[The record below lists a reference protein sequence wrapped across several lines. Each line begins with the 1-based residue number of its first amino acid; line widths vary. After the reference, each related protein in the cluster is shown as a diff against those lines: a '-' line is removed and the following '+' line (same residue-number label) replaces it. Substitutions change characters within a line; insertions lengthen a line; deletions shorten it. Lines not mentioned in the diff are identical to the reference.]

1 VINMAG
7 RQPPEINLE
16 LSGGSLTI
24 RTAEAIYNITATTVP
39 GGAPAL
45 PPAST
50 AQPRSLPPSAA
61 AEPDLDDWPEVD
73 TAAPPADAAP
83 VEAAAG
89 APEDEEY
96 YRDLSHDMFR
106 EVGRLARRL
115 SMSIRD
121 VQVDKI
127 EDMDLESMAG
137 EQLEQAKD
145 QLESVVKMTE
155 QATLQIMDQGESIQ
169 GAIDQARSI
178 MEQINTSTEEAG
190 SEARGGGDP
199 EALEKLKQAIQ
210 DVNSFL
216 EGLGDS
222 PLADLAALAEAAT
235 SELGSAP
242 EAPAEA
248 APAEVPPEP
257 AAPAGPYY
265 QFPLDLVFQTTYELC
280 TNETVKKHIKAM
292 WDVAAKAFDA
302 AAIEK
307 GMNSL
312 VTEGPDEDNFLNLDL
327 KGVLKVLFG
336 ATGEDRFKQI
346 IKKMASTVDQIF
358 LEPSLPLE
366 AMPGE
371 APAAA
376 APPPPAPAPAAPA
389 APAGPSPE
397 AIAKVAELAEAIKAK
412 SGELTPPQL
421 PGELSALLE
430 QALAGSAGGEPSNT
444 VQPELVQELDKSM
457 GVIVSSVNSII
468 EALSFQD
475 LSGQAIYRIV
485 RLLTDFQVQ
494 LLAMVV
500 SFGSKL
506 KTKAEKKDVTPDQS
520 EKMAQEEVDKALES
534 LGVGGAEEGEDEGA
548 GGELDQDSV
557 NSLLDSMGF

>member
-1 VINMAG
+1 MAG

-24 RTAEAIYNITATTVP
+24 RTAEAIYKITATSAP
-39 GGAPAL
+39 GGSPAL
-45 PPAST
+45 PPSSAP
-50 AQPRSLPPSAA
+50 QPQALPPSSAA
-61 AEPDLDDWPEVD
+61 AQEDLEDWPEVD
-73 TAAPPADAAP
+73 LPTPPADAFP
-83 VEAAAG
+83 VQAAAG

-121 VQVDKI
+121 VKVDKI
-127 EDMDLESMAG
+127 EAMDLETMAG

-169 GAIDQARSI
+169 GAIDQARNI
-178 MEQINTSTEEAG
+178 MQQISTTTEKSGGEA
-190 SEARGGGDP
+190 EGGG
-199 EALEKLKQAIQ
+199 EALEKLNQAIEAVSQ
-210 DVNSFL
+210 YL
-216 EGLGDS
+216 AGLGES
-222 PLADLAALAEAAT
+222 PLADLAALAEAAA
-235 SELGSAP
+235 SGLASSAEAP
-242 EAPAEA
+242 APAAPAEAPAE
-248 APAEVPPEP
+248 
-257 AAPAGPYY
+257 PAGPYY
-265 QFPLDLVFQTTYELC
+265 KFPVDLVFQTTYELC

-292 WDVAAKAFDA
+292 WDSADKAFNA
-302 AAIEK
+302 GVIEK
-307 GMNSL
+307 ELNGL
-312 VTEGPDEDNFLNLDL
+312 VSEEPDEDNFLNLDL
-327 KGVLKVLFG
+327 KGVLKVLFS
-336 ATGEDRFKQI
+336 ATDQDRFKQV

-366 AMPGE
+366 AMPAE

-376 APPPPAPAPAAPA
+376 APAPPAPAPAAPA
-389 APAGPSPE
+389 SPSPE
-397 AIAKVAELAEAIKAK
+397 AAAKVAELIEAIKAK
-412 SGELTPPQL
+412 SEQLTPPQL
-421 PGELSALLE
+421 AGELQALL
-430 QALAGSAGGEPSNT
+430 QDALAKTEGGAPSNT
-444 VQPELVQELDKSM
+444 VQPELVHELDKSM
-457 GVIVSSVNSII
+457 GVIVSSVNGII

-500 SFGSKL
+500 SFGTKL

-520 EKMAQEEVDKALES
+520 EKMAQEQVDKALET
-534 LGVGGAEEGEDEGA
+534 LGVGTGDEGEEAGEGSK
-548 GGELDQDSV
+548 LDQDTV
-557 NSLLDSMGF
+557 NSLLDSLGF

>member
-1 VINMAG
+1 MAG

-16 LSGGSLTI
+16 LAGGSLTI
-24 RTAEAIYNITATTVP
+24 RTAEAIYNITATSP
-39 GGAPAL
+39 AGGAPAL
-45 PPAST
+45 PPSSAP
-50 AQPRSLPPSAA
+50 QPQALPPSSAA
-61 AEPDLDDWPEVD
+61 PEPDLDDWPEVD
-73 TAAPPADAAP
+73 TTAPPEEAAP

-96 YRDLSHDMFR
+96 YRDLSHDMYR

-121 VQVDKI
+121 VKVEKL
-127 EDMDLESMAG
+127 EEMDLESMAG

-169 GAIDQARSI
+169 GAIDQARAI
-178 MEQINTSTEEAG
+178 MEQISTTTEESAD
-190 SEARGGGDP
+190 EGGAIDG
-199 EALEKLKQAIQ
+199 EALEKLQQA
-210 DVNSFL
+210 L
-216 EGLGDS
+216 ETVKSYLDSMSGD
-222 PLADLAALAEAAT
+222 PLADLSALAEAAAN
-235 SELGSAP
+235 ELGSASEAP
-242 EAPAEA
+242 APAEA
-248 APAEVPPEP
+248 PPAEEP
-257 AAPAGPYY
+257 AAPSGPYY
-265 QFPLDLVFQTTYELC
+265 QFPMDLVFQTTYELC

-292 WDVAAKAFDA
+292 WDAADKTFDG

-307 GMNSL
+307 GMNAL
-312 VTEGPDEDNFLNLDL
+312 VSEGPDEDNFLNLDL
-327 KGVLKVLFG
+327 KGVLKVLFS
-336 ATGEDRFKQI
+336 ATGEDRFKQV

-371 APAAA
+371 APAAEA
-376 APPPPAPAPAAPA
+376 APAPAPAPAPA

-397 AIAKVAELAEAIKAK
+397 AVAKLAELAEAIKAK
-412 SGELTPPQL
+412 SGELAPP
-421 PGELSALLE
+421 ELGVELGALLE
-430 QALAGSAGGEPSNT
+430 QALATSGEGAPSNKL
-444 VQPELVQELDKSM
+444 QPELVQELDKTMSI
-457 GVIVSSVNSII
+457 IVSSVNGII

-500 SFGSKL
+500 SFGTKL
-506 KTKAEKKDVTPDQS
+506 KSKAEKKDVTTDQS

-534 LGVGGAEEGEDEGA
+534 IGVGAEAGEEVPDGA
-548 GGELDQDSV
+548 ELDQDSV

>member
-1 VINMAG
+1 MAG

-50 AQPRSLPPSAA
+50 AQQRSLPPSAA

-73 TAAPPADAAP
+73 AAAPPAAAAP
-83 VEAAAG
+83 VEAAPG
-89 APEDEEY
+89 APQDEEY
-96 YRDLSHDMFR
+96 YRDLSHDMYR
-106 EVGRLARRL
+106 EVGRMARRL

-127 EDMDLESMAG
+127 ENMDLESMAG
-137 EQLEQAKD
+137 EQLENAKD

-190 SEARGGGDP
+190 TETGGGGDP

-242 EAPAEA
+242 AAPAEA
-248 APAEVPPEP
+248 APAEAPPEP

-302 AAIEK
+302 AVIEK

-327 KGVLKVLFG
+327 KGVLKVLFS

-376 APPPPAPAPAAPA
+376 AAPPPAPAPA

-430 QALAGSAGGEPSNT
+430 QALAGSVGGAPSNT

-475 LSGQAIYRIV
+475 LSGQAIYKIV

-500 SFGSKL
+500 SFGTKL
-506 KTKAEKKDVTPDQS
+506 KTKAEKRDVTTDQS
-520 EKMAQEEVDKALES
+520 EKMAQEEVDKALETI
-534 LGVGGAEEGEDEGA
+534 GVSAEDGEEDSA
-548 GGELDQDSV
+548 GGELDQNSV
-557 NSLLDSMGF
+557 NSLLESMGF

>member
-1 VINMAG
+1 MAG

-16 LSGGSLTI
+16 LAGGSLTI
-24 RTAEAIYNITATTVP
+24 RTAEAIYNITATTGP
-39 GGAPAL
+39 GG
-45 PPAST
+45 PPA
-50 AQPRSLPPSAA
+50 LPPSAA
-61 AEPDLDDWPEVD
+61 PQPQALPPSAAPEADLDDWPEVD
-73 TAAPPADAAP
+73 TPAPPEGAPP

-96 YRDLSHDMFR
+96 YRDLSHDMYR

-121 VQVDKI
+121 VKVDKL
-127 EDMDLESMAG
+127 ESMDLESMAG

-169 GAIDQARSI
+169 EAIDQARSI
-178 MEQINTSTEEAG
+178 MEQISTTSEETG
-190 SEARGGGDP
+190 SEGEVLDG
-199 EALEKLKQAIQ
+199 EALEKLKQAIEA
-210 DVNSFL
+210 VNGYL
-216 EGLGDS
+216 AGLGDS
-222 PLADLAALAEAAT
+222 PLAELAALAEAAAN
-235 SELGSAP
+235 ELNSAP
-242 EAPAEA
+242 EAPAEVEA
-248 APAEVPPEP
+248 LPAEEP

-292 WDVAAKAFDA
+292 WDVADKTFDA
-302 AAIEK
+302 DAIEK
-307 GMNSL
+307 GMNQL

-327 KGVLKVLFG
+327 KGVLKTLFS
-336 ATGEDRFKQI
+336 ATGEDRFKQV

-371 APAAA
+371 APAAEA
-376 APPPPAPAPAAPA
+376 APAPAPAPAAPS
-389 APAGPSPE
+389 GPSPE
-397 AIAKVAELAEAIKAK
+397 VVAKVAELAEAIKAK
-412 SGELTPPQL
+412 SQELAPPEL

-430 QALAGSAGGEPSNT
+430 EALATSGEGAPSNK
-444 VQPELVQELDKSM
+444 VQPELVQQLDQSM
-457 GVIVSSVNSII
+457 SLIVSSVNSII

-475 LSGQAIYRIV
+475 LSGQAIYKIV

-500 SFGSKL
+500 SFGTKL
-506 KTKAEKKDVTPDQS
+506 KSKAEKKDVTTDQS

-534 LGVGGAEEGEDEGA
+534 IGVGAETGEEIPDGS
-548 GGELDQDSV
+548 ELDQNSV

>member
-1 VINMAG
+1 MAG

-16 LSGGSLTI
+16 LAGGSLTI
-24 RTAEAIYNITATTVP
+24 RTAEAIYNITANTTP

-45 PPAST
+45 PPSSAP
-50 AQPRSLPPSAA
+50 QPQALPPSASQP
-61 AEPDLDDWPEVD
+61 ESGLEDWPELD
-73 TAAPPADAAP
+73 TPPAPTEGAPPL
-83 VEAAAG
+83 EATG
-89 APEDEEY
+89 CAPEDEEY
-96 YRDLSHDMFR
+96 YRELSHDMYR

-121 VQVDKI
+121 VKVEKL
-127 EDMDLESMAG
+127 ESMDLESMAG

-169 GAIDQARSI
+169 EAIDQARSI
-178 MEQINTSTEEAG
+178 MEQISTTSEE
-190 SEARGGGDP
+190 SEK
-199 EALEKLKQAIQ
+199 EAQAEDGEVLEKLKQTIEA
-210 DVNSFL
+210 VNSYL
-216 EGLGDS
+216 KSLGDD
-222 PLADLAALAEAAT
+222 PLADLSALAEAAAK
-235 SELGSAP
+235 EMGCAP
-242 EAPAEA
+242 EAPAQTEDE
-248 APAEVPPEP
+248 PAPEP
-257 AAPAGPYY
+257 AAPSGPYY

-292 WDVAAKAFDA
+292 WDAADKAFDA
-302 AAIEK
+302 GVIEK
-307 GMNSL
+307 GMNEL

-327 KGVLKVLFG
+327 KGVLKTLFS
-336 ATGEDRFKQI
+336 ATGEDRFKQV

-358 LEPSLPLE
+358 LEQTLPLE

-371 APAAA
+371 APAAQTA
-376 APPPPAPAPAAPA
+376 PAPAPAPA

-397 AIAKVAELAEAIKAK
+397 TVAKVAELAEAIKAK
-412 SGELTPPQL
+412 SQELAPPQL
-421 PGELSALLE
+421 AEELGALLE
-430 QALAGSAGGEPSNT
+430 EALAASGKGAPSNKL
-444 VQPELVQELDKSM
+444 QPELVQELDKAMSI
-457 GVIVSSVNSII
+457 IVSSVNSII

-506 KTKAEKKDVTPDQS
+506 KTKAEKKDVTTDQS
-520 EKMAQEEVDKALES
+520 EKMAQEEVDKALET
-534 LGVGGAEEGEDEGA
+534 LGVGAEEGEEVPDGA
-548 GGELDQDSV
+548 ELDQDSV

>member
-1 VINMAG
+1 MAG

-45 PPAST
+45 PPAS
-50 AQPRSLPPSAA
+50 APQPQALPPSAA
-61 AEPDLDDWPEVD
+61 APEPDLDDWPEVD
-73 TAAPPADAAP
+73 TPAPPADAAP
-83 VEAAAG
+83 VEAAPG
-89 APEDEEY
+89 APQDEEY
-96 YRDLSHDMFR
+96 YRDLSHDMYR
-106 EVGRLARRL
+106 EVGRMARRL

-137 EQLEQAKD
+137 EQLENAKD

-169 GAIDQARSI
+169 EAIDKARSI
-178 MEQINTSTEEAG
+178 MEQISTTTVEPEEEGQAIDG
-190 SEARGGGDP
+190 
-199 EALEKLKQAIQ
+199 EALENLKEAIKT
-210 DVNSFL
+210 VTGYL
-216 EGLGDS
+216 EGLGEN
-222 PLADLAALAEAAT
+222 PLADIAALAEAAAG
-235 SELGSAP
+235 ELDSAP
-242 EAPAEA
+242 ETPAEA
-248 APAEVPPEP
+248 APAEAPPEP
-257 AAPAGPYY
+257 AAPSGPYY
-265 QFPLDLVFQTTYELC
+265 EFSLDLVFQTTYELC

-292 WDVAAKAFDA
+292 WDVAGKFFDA
-302 AAIEK
+302 TAIEK
-307 GMNSL
+307 GMNGL
-312 VTEGPDEDNFLNLDL
+312 VSGEPDEDNFLNLDL
-327 KGVLKVLFG
+327 KGVLKVLFS

-366 AMPGE
+366 AVPGK
-371 APAAA
+371 APAAEA
-376 APPPPAPAPAAPA
+376 APAPAPTPAPA

-412 SGELTPPQL
+412 SQELTPPEL

-430 QALAGSAGGEPSNT
+430 QALASTEGGAPSNT
-444 VQPELVQELDKSM
+444 VQPELVQELDQSM
-457 GVIVSSVNSII
+457 SLIVSSVNGII

-475 LSGQAIYRIV
+475 LSGQAIYKIV

-500 SFGSKL
+500 SFGTKL
-506 KTKAEKKDVTPDQS
+506 KTKAEKMDVTTDQS
-520 EKMAQEEVDKALES
+520 EKMAQEEVDKALETI
-534 LGVGGAEEGEDEGA
+534 GVSGEEGQEDA
-548 GGELDQDSV
+548 ASGELDQNSV

>member
-1 VINMAG
+1 MAG

-24 RTAEAIYNITATTVP
+24 RTTEAIYKITASSAP

-45 PPAST
+45 PPSSVP
-50 AQPRSLPPSAA
+50 QPQALPSSSAA
-61 AEPDLDDWPEVD
+61 MQDDLEDWPEVD
-73 TAAPPADAAP
+73 LPASPEDAPAAQAST
-83 VEAAAG
+83 G
-89 APEDEEY
+89 APEDEGY
-96 YRDLSHDMFR
+96 YRELSHDMYR

-121 VQVDKI
+121 VKVEKI
-127 EDMDLESMAG
+127 ESLDLESMAG

-155 QATLQIMDQGESIQ
+155 QATLQIMDQGETIQ
-169 GAIDQARSI
+169 AAIDQARNI
-178 MEQINTSTEEAG
+178 MQQINTTSEEAG
-190 SEARGGGDP
+190 STAGEGG
-199 EALEKLKQAIQ
+199 EALEKLNQAVGAVSQ
-210 DVNSFL
+210 YLTS
-216 EGLGDS
+216 LGES
-222 PLADLAALAEAAT
+222 PLADLAALAEAAAG
-235 SELGSAP
+235 ELGSAG

-248 APAEVPPEP
+248 APAEAP
-257 AAPAGPYY
+257 AEPAGPYY
-265 QFPLDLVFQTTYELC
+265 QFPVDLVFQTTYELC

-292 WDVAAKAFDA
+292 WDSADQAFDA
-302 AAIEK
+302 SAIEK
-307 GMNSL
+307 ELNGL
-312 VTEGPDEDNFLNLDL
+312 VSGGPDEDNFLNLDL
-327 KGVLKVLFG
+327 KGVLKVLFN
-336 ATGEDRFKQI
+336 ATNQDRFKQV

-358 LEPSLPLE
+358 LEQTLPLE

-371 APAAA
+371 APAAPA
-376 APPPPAPAPAAPA
+376 AKPTPAAPA

-397 AIAKVAELAEAIKAK
+397 AIAKVAELIEAIKAK
-412 SGELTPPQL
+412 SQELTPPQL
-421 PGELSALLE
+421 PGELQALLE
-430 QALAGSAGGEPSNT
+430 EALSTATGGQPNT
-444 VQPELVQELDKSM
+444 VQPELVQELDQTM
-457 GVIVSSVNSII
+457 AVIFSSVNSII

-506 KTKAEKKDVTPDQS
+506 KFKAEGKDVTSDQS
-520 EKMAQEEVDKALES
+520 EKLAQEEVDKALES
-534 LGVGGAEEGEDEGA
+534 LGIGGGDEDESA
-548 GGELDQDSV
+548 GGSKLDQDTV

>member
-1 VINMAG
+1 MAG

-16 LSGGSLTI
+16 LAGGSLTI
-24 RTAEAIYNITATTVP
+24 RTAEAIYNITANTTP
-39 GGAPAL
+39 GAAPAL
-45 PPAST
+45 PPSSAP
-50 AQPRSLPPSAA
+50 QPQALPPSASQP
-61 AEPDLDDWPEVD
+61 ESGLEDWPELD
-73 TAAPPADAAP
+73 TPPAPAEGAPPL
-83 VEAAAG
+83 EATG
-89 APEDEEY
+89 CAPEDEEY
-96 YRDLSHDMFR
+96 YRELSHDMYR

-121 VQVDKI
+121 VKVEKL
-127 EDMDLESMAG
+127 ESMDLESMAG

-169 GAIDQARSI
+169 EAIDQARSI
-178 MEQINTSTEEAG
+178 MEQISTTSEE
-190 SEARGGGDP
+190 SEKEAQAEDG
-199 EALEKLKQAIQ
+199 EALEKLKQTIEA
-210 DVNSFL
+210 VNSYL
-216 EGLGDS
+216 KSLGDD
-222 PLADLAALAEAAT
+222 PLADLSALAEAAAK
-235 SELGSAP
+235 EMGSAP
-242 EAPAEA
+242 ESPAQAEDE
-248 APAEVPPEP
+248 PAPEP
-257 AAPAGPYY
+257 AAPSGPYY

-292 WDVAAKAFDA
+292 WDAADKAFDA
-302 AAIEK
+302 GVIEK
-307 GMNSL
+307 GMNEL

-327 KGVLKVLFG
+327 KGVLKTLFS
-336 ATGEDRFKQI
+336 ATSEDRFKQV

-358 LEPSLPLE
+358 LEQTLPLE

-371 APAAA
+371 APAAQA
-376 APPPPAPAPAAPA
+376 APAPAPAPA

-397 AIAKVAELAEAIKAK
+397 TVAKVAELAEAIKAK
-412 SGELTPPQL
+412 SQELAPPQL
-421 PGELSALLE
+421 AEELGALLE
-430 QALAGSAGGEPSNT
+430 EALAASGKGAPSNKL
-444 VQPELVQELDKSM
+444 QPELVQELDKAMSI
-457 GVIVSSVNSII
+457 IVSSVNSII

-506 KTKAEKKDVTPDQS
+506 KTKAEKKDVTTDQS
-520 EKMAQEEVDKALES
+520 EKMAQEEVDKALET
-534 LGVGGAEEGEDEGA
+534 LGVGAEEGEEVPDGA
-548 GGELDQDSV
+548 ELDQDSV